1 LKLHLRMA
9 ICALHTEIANTDLE
23 LDRPYDRW
31 SVRSFV
37 IFAISVW
44 MASFC
49 SDLHTEIAKVA
60 KTDLELEEATIGGR
74 SRSFVIFAISVWMK
88 NLHFGRPE
96 AVRKTFD
103 RSRGK
108 KK

>member
-1 LKLHLRMA
+1 MSLG
-9 ICALHTEIANTDLE
+9 
-23 LDRPYDRW
+23 
-31 SVRSFV
+31 SVVGPLLCSF
-37 IFAISVW
+37 A
-44 MASFC
+44 
-49 SDLHTEIAKVA
+49 
-60 KTDLELEEATIGGR
+60 
-74 SRSFVIFAISVWMK
+74 IFAISVWMK